1 MGAGV
6 STEGAPLSE
15 VAIKNEIGVLY
26 DAEKKKAFDAA
37 ATEGP
42 DGTRVAAWPTI
53 EAHAKQHDERALDP
67 RKCMFHNL
75 KAFKAAREQIDEIAR
90 EHIKGDV
97 KKIPWVGKNL
107 GDECRQCG
115 LDGEPAASLDALYEV
130 AALARVQF
138 EEIMTAACPESGVK
152 LMFAPLKGRDRA
164 GAKARDEYADKTAP
178 CYSWLFDIT
187 RGAALCQTEDA
198 IVQLYA
204 SLEADD
210 RVDIVRTKNRFAPP
224 LFNGYQDILM
234 NVAVKVENVS
244 HLCELQIHLMPIK
257 ESEAL
262 HQSHTVYEYFRSFFL
277 GNSDAVAQR
286 LEMLCKL
293 PVDEAND
300 VEELVDHVLGS
311 DADANLLEGLCELL
325 TSIQENAGVVKVR
338 EAILAAKERAFGA
351 ESKEV
356 GAALHNLGLAY
367 AALGDNAKRLAV
379 LERAL
384 PIYEREH
391 GSDGAEVAAVLN
403 GLGNAYMGLG
413 DYAKQR
419 DVLERA
425 LPIFEREQGKEST
438 NVAVVLGNLGNAY
451 GDLGDHAKKRDMLE
465 RALAI
470 DERAHGR
477 DHPEVAKTLTNLGNA
492 YGTLGDQA
500 KKRDMLERA
509 LAIEERAYGRD
520 HPEVAITL
528 TSLGNAYNELGDYAK
543 SRDMLERALAIK
555 ERTYGRDHMKLATTL
570 TNLGSAYD
578 SLGDEAKAVEV
589 LKRAIE
595 IKERAFGCDHPN
607 VAKTLLMIGACTDDK
622 AIARDAL
629 ERALVIFERTGNG
642 SAEACRNLLQFC

>member
-53 EAHAKQHDERALDP
+53 EAHAKEHDERALDP

-130 AALARVQF
+130 APLARVQF

-164 GAKARDEYADKTAP
+164 GAKARDEYKDKTAP

-198 IVQLYA
+198 LVSLYKA
-204 SLEADD
+204 LEADG

-244 HLCELQIHLMPIK
+244 HMCELQIHLMPIK

-293 PVDEAND
+293 PVDDAKD
-300 VEELVDHVLGS
+300 ADELVDAVFRSEGLTYGQL
-311 DADANLLEGLCELL
+311 DGLCELL
-325 TSIQENAGVVKVR
+325 TSIQEYAGVVKVR
-338 EAILAAKERAFGA
+338 EVILAKRERKYGA
-351 ESKEV
+351 ESKKAG
-356 GAALHNLGLAY
+356 GALWDLGLAY
-367 AALGDNAKRLAV
+367 GD
-379 LERAL
+379 
-384 PIYEREH
+384 
-391 GSDGAEVAAVLN
+391 
-403 GLGNAYMGLG
+403 LG

-425 LPIFEREQGKEST
+425 LPIREREYGKDSERVAGLLNSLGNTYGALGDHAKERDTLERALPIFEREEGKEST
-438 NVAVVLGNLGNAY
+438 KVAVVLGNLGNAY
-451 GDLGDHAKKRDMLE
+451 GDLGDSAKQRDMLE

-470 DERAHGR
+470 KERAYGR
-477 DHPEVAKTLTNLGNA
+477 DHPEVATTLGNLGGAYKDLDENA
-492 YGTLGDQA
+492 KA
-500 KKRDMLERA
+500 RDTLERA

-520 HPEVAITL
+520 HPEVALTL
-528 TSLGNAYNELGDYAK
+528 TNLGSAYGQLGDQAK
-543 SRDMLERALAIK
+543 NRDMLERALAIY
-555 ERTYGRDHMKLATTL
+555 ERAYGHDHVELRITLWNLAMAH
-570 TNLGSAYD
+570 GR
-578 SLGDEAKAVEV
+578 LGDYEK
-589 LKRAIE
+589 KRKI
-595 IKERAFGCDHPN
+595 
-607 VAKTLLMIGACTDDK
+607 
-622 AIARDAL
+622 L
-629 ERALVIFERTGNG
+629 ERALVINERAYGPDHSETADCREAL
-642 SAEACRNLLQFC
+642 AEL

>member
-1 MGAGV
+1 MGAGA

-53 EAHAKQHDERALDP
+53 EAHAKQHDERTLDP

-90 EHIKGDV
+90 VHIKGDV

-198 IVQLYA
+198 LVSLYKT
-204 SLEADD
+204 LEADD

-300 VEELVDHVLGS
+300 VDELVDHVLGS
-311 DADANLLEGLCELL
+311 DADVNLLEGLCELL
-325 TSIQENAGVVKVR
+325 ESIQENAGVVKVR
-338 EAILAAKERAFGA
+338 EAILAKQERAFGA
-351 ESKEV
+351 ESEEV
-356 GAALHNLGLAY
+356 GVALFHLGLAY
-367 AALGDNAKRLAV
+367 YDLGDYAKNRDV

-384 PIYEREH
+384 PIYEREY
-391 GSDGAEVAAVLN
+391 GSDHAEVADVLN
-403 GLGNAYMGLG
+403 DLSIAHMGLG

-419 DVLERA
+419 DVLERT
-425 LPIFEREQGKEST
+425 LPIREREHGKDST
-438 NVAVVLGNLGNAY
+438 QVAMTLTNLGNAYGSLGDYAKQRDMQERALAIKERAYGRDHAEVAVTLTNLGSAYGTLGNHAKEREMLERALTINERAYGRDHANVATTLGNLGNAY
-451 GDLGDHAKKRDMLE
+451 GSLGDHAKKRDMQE

-470 DERAHGR
+470 F
-477 DHPEVAKTLTNLGNA
+477 
-492 YGTLGDQA
+492 
-500 KKRDMLERA
+500 
-509 LAIEERAYGRD
+509 ERAYGRD
-520 HPEVAITL
+520 HANVAI
-528 TSLGNAYNELGDYAK
+528 A
-543 SRDMLERALAIK
+543 
-555 ERTYGRDHMKLATTL
+555 L
-570 TNLGSAYD
+570 TNLGEACGG
-578 SLGDEAKAVEV
+578 LGDTVE
-589 LKRAIE
+589 
-595 IKERAFGCDHPN
+595 
-607 VAKTLLMIGACTDDK
+607 
-622 AIARDAL
+622 AL
-629 ERALVIFERTGNG
+629 EYLQRALVVFERNFG
-642 SAEACRNLLQFC
+642 SDHPYIVENQRIAASLS

>member
-1 MGAGV
+1 MCIRDRA
-6 STEGAPLSE
+6 
-15 VAIKNEIGVLY
+15 Y
-26 DAEKKKAFDAA
+26 
-37 ATEGP
+37 
-42 DGTRVAAWPTI
+42 
-53 EAHAKQHDERALDP
+53 AKEHDERALDP

-90 EHIKGDV
+90 VHIKGDV

-138 EEIMTAACPESGVK
+138 EEIMTAVCPESGVK

-198 IVQLYA
+198 LVSLYKA
-204 SLEADD
+204 LEADD

-244 HLCELQIHLMPIK
+244 HMCELQIHLMPIK

-293 PVDEAND
+293 PVDDAKD
-300 VEELVDHVLGS
+300 ADELVEIVLGS
-311 DADANLLEGLCELL
+311 DADANVLDGLCELL
-325 TSIQENAGVVKVR
+325 KSIQESAGVVKV
-338 EAILAAKERAFGA
+338 EKAILAEREREFGA
-351 ESKEV
+351 ESKEAGV
-356 GAALHNLGLAY
+356 ALFNLGCAC
-367 AALGDNAKRLAV
+367 
-379 LERAL
+379 
-384 PIYEREH
+384 
-391 GSDGAEVAAVLN
+391 
-403 GLGNAYMGLG
+403 MGLG

-419 DVLERA
+419 DV
-425 LPIFEREQGKEST
+425 
-438 NVAVVLGNLGNAY
+438 
-451 GDLGDHAKKRDMLE
+451 
-465 RALAI
+465 
-470 DERAHGR
+470 
-477 DHPEVAKTLTNLGNA
+477 
-492 YGTLGDQA
+492 
-500 KKRDMLERA
+500 LERA

-528 TSLGNAYNELGDYAK
+528 TNLGNAYGTLGDHAK
-543 SRDMLERALAIK
+543 KRDMLERALAIK
-555 ERTYGRDHMKLATTL
+555 ERAYGRDHAQVAITL
-570 TNLGSAYD
+570 NNLGLAYGE
-578 SLGDEAKAVEV
+578 LGDHA
-589 LKRAIE
+589 
-595 IKERAFGCDHPN
+595 KERD
-607 VAKTLLMIGACTDDK
+607 M
-622 AIARDAL
+622 L
-629 ERALVIFERTGNG
+629 ERALAIGERAYGPDHVELAGTLWNLY
-642 SAEACRNLLQFC
+642 EANRALGDTVKQREILERALAINENFYGPDHSETVYCREALDSIRG